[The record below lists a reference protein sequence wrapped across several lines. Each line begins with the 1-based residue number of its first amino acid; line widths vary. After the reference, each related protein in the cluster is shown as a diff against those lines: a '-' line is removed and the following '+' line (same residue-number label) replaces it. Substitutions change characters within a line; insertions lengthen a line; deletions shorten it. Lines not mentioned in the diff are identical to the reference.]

1 MENKEVICAALA
13 EPKQSKAHSLTQ
25 KILTG
30 AAAFSAAVGTAVTPV
45 FAQDDEAAFG
55 SVTLNPDSTPGANAM
70 MGKII
75 GVLLGI
81 SKYVG
86 IALVVYGVYEVV
98 MSFMQN
104 QPEAKTKGI
113 VMALAGAVMITLK
126 SILTGM
132 GLVG

>member
-25 KILTG
+25 KVMAGT
-30 AAAFSAAVGTAVTPV
+30 AAFSAAVGTAITPV
-45 FAQDDEAAFG
+45 FADGAGISEKVSL
-55 SVTLNPDSTPGANAM
+55 SVDAGANANDM
-70 MGKII
+70 MGNII

-86 IALVVYGVYEVV
+86 LALVVYGIYEVI

-132 GLVG
+132 GLVS